1 MRPEYSNPQLPQE
14 VNDSDR
20 TPLRTFAVL
29 GGGIVAVTTAAVL
42 VLALA
47 GGTLARYLPFESEV
61 GLMAPYA
68 GELQPG
74 AQEVERYLQGVA
86 GRLIPA
92 MALPAGMTIHVHYMD
107 EPVVNAFATLGGH
120 VVVFRGLIERV
131 PDENVLAMVIAHEIG
146 HVKHRHPIA
155 SLGRVVAV
163 GAAVSLVSAS
173 AGNQIVGSVLGN
185 SGMLTLLTFSRA
197 QEEEADETAVAALAR
212 VYGHAG
218 GATDTFTLLAAVA
231 GERGRAEPPKLLS
244 THPLSQQ
251 RIDRLARIIGQG
263 GWQRDGARSPLP
275 AAVLAEIEAA
285 KRNDKTK
292 AEKLDAKS
300 AE

>member
-1 MRPEYSNPQLPQE
+1 MRPEYSNPRLPEE

-20 TPLRTFAVL
+20 TPLRTFAIL
-29 GGGIVAVTTAAVL
+29 GGGVMAVTAAAVL

-61 GLMAPYA
+61 ALIAPYA
-68 GELQPG
+68 EKFAPGSGEID
-74 AQEVERYLQGVA
+74 RYLQGLA
-86 GRLIPA
+86 ARLVPA
-92 MALPAGMTIHVHYMD
+92 MALPEGMTISVHYMD

-155 SLGRVVAV
+155 SLGRVFAV
-163 GAAVSLVSAS
+163 GAAVSVVSTS

-231 GERGRAEPPKLLS
+231 VERGRAEPPKLLS
-244 THPLSQQ
+244 THPLSRE
-251 RIDRLARIIGQG
+251 RIDRLARIVERS

-275 AAVLAEIEAA
+275 SAVLADIEAA
-285 KRNDKTK
+285 KRNERAGKRR
-292 AEKLDAKS
+292 
-300 AE
+300 